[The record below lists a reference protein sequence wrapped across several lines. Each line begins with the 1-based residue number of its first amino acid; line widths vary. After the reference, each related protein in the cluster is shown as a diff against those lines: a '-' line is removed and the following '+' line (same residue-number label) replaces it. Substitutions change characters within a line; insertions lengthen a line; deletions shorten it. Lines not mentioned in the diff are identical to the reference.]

1 MLNLKEK
8 LKNEIEDI
16 PDEVIPEIYR
26 IINLLKSDFISKV
39 KKIKSRGSLKG
50 IWEGSKIDD
59 ILIVEAEKSLFP
71 YEYKGKN

>member
-16 PDEVIPEIYR
+16 PDEMIPEIYR
-26 IINLLKSDFISKV
+26 IIHLLKSDFISKV
-39 KKIKSRGSLKG
+39 KKIKKRGSLKG

-59 ILIVEAEKSLFP
+59 ALLLEAKKSIFP
-71 YEYKGKN
+71 YEYKGNN